1 MKPKAAYLTCALAW
15 LVIATSCATPPE
27 PLLPKS
33 PDAPAGVDLSGRWR
47 MQDDY
52 ADMQRRIA
60 RAIRATD
67 GVDERELLRS
77 ATRSSRSGR
86 GRGRQRDVGG
96 LVHVFLENDA
106 SLTITQTEDGLF
118 IGFGRSI
125 VEEYLFG
132 EARRVNVGGAT
143 ARRVSGWEDRAY
155 VIETL
160 GDAGMKLTER
170 YRLTP
175 RGQNLQREIRLRS
188 KELEQVTIVQTF
200 ARER

>member
-1 MKPKAAYLTCALAW
+1 
-15 LVIATSCATPPE
+15 
-27 PLLPKS
+27 
-33 PDAPAGVDLSGRWR
+33 

-60 RAIRATD
+60 RAIRQTD
-67 GVDERELLRS
+67 GVDERDLLRS
-77 ATRSSRSGR
+77 PTRTSRNGR
-86 GRGRQRDVGG
+86 GRGRDVGG

-106 SLTITQTEDGLF
+106 SIRITQTRDGLF

-125 VEEYLFG
+125 VDEYRFG
-132 EARRVNVGGAT
+132 EARRVSVGGAT
-143 ARRVSGWEDRAY
+143 ARRVSGWEQNAY

-170 YRLTP
+170 YRVTP

-188 KELEQVTIVQTF
+188 KDLEQVTIVQTF
-200 ARER
+200 TRER